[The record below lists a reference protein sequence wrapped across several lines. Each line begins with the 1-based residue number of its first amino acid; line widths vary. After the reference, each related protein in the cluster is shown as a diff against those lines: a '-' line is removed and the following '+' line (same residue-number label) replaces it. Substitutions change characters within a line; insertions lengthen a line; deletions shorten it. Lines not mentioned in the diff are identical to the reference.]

1 MPNFWRTLTHTYY
14 TIIASPKY
22 VMAHMVGKVVA
33 AEGVQVVIGG
43 VVPWVA
49 PDASFERLLPL
60 FNRKSLA
67 FVPGRT

>member
-14 TIIASPKY
+14 TIIASSKY
-22 VMAHMVGKVVA
+22 IMAHMVGKVVA

-49 PDASFERLLPL
+49 PEVLYERLHPH
-60 FNRKSLA
+60 FSRKS
-67 FVPGRT
+67 